1 MNRKLRETIVRGL
14 PALAA
19 ALLLQ
24 SCYYSDPYGTT
35 SVSGSYSSGYGY
47 GYGYG
52 GSSFN
57 TSIFVSTGNPRWGY
71 DPYCYSYYDYHRRCY
86 YDPYLNGYYPIG
98 YRPPVIIGVPH
109 PYGWRPGRGV
119 CPPPSYVRGTV
130 ISNYNNR
137 LERYRGSSYQWA
149 RQVRQA
155 PVNPRPEDSRNRKGW
170 QNSRQDTDTRPPLG
184 YGGRQ
189 GYTRPGVS
197 ENNPYISNPNRVRP
211 GQQSSYQR
219 NPEPRSARIQN
230 QGPQTRNPYQGNRQ
244 QAASRQQV
252 QNRQYAQP
260 RTQAPQQ
267 RSGGGGGGN
276 RNRNNRQEESRR

>member
-1 MNRKLRETIVRGL
+1 MNRTIRNTILRGL
-14 PALAA
+14 PVLAA
-19 ALLLQ
+19 ALLLP
-24 SCYYSDPYGTT
+24 SCYYYGPDGTT

-52 GSSFN
+52 GSSFT

-71 DPYCYSYYDYHRRCY
+71 DPYCYSYYDYYRRCY
-86 YDPYLNGYYPIG
+86 YDPYLHGYYPIG

-109 PYGWRPGRGV
+109 PYGWRPGRGY

-155 PVNPRPEDSRNRKGW
+155 PVNPRAEDSRNRKGW
-170 QNSRQDTDTRPPLG
+170 QNSRPDTDSRPPLS

-189 GYTRPGVS
+189 GYTRPGVR
-197 ENNPYISNPNRVRP
+197 ENGGYTANPYGSRP
-211 GQQSSYQR
+211 ATQSSYRPSPQ
-219 NPEPRSARIQN
+219 PRSARVQE
-230 QGPQTRNPYQGNRQ
+230 QSRQTRNPYQGNRQ
-244 QAASRQQV
+244 QAAPQRV
-252 QNRQYAQP
+252 QNNQYSQP
-260 RTQAPQQ
+260 RTSAPQQ
-267 RSGGGGGGN
+267 RSGGGGGN
-276 RNRNNRQEESRR
+276 RSGRQEESRR